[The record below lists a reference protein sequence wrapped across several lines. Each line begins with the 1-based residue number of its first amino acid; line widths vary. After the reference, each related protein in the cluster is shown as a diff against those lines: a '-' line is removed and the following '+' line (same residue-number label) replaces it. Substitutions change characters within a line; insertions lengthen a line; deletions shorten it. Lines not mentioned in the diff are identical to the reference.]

1 MSKYGDN
8 STYRL
13 RSGYNTRRGEVL
25 DGVRVSLT
33 KCGPRW
39 WIVGGPHGV
48 EDGSLHHQIMCFLE
62 KQPGRQA
69 TCAAIRANVTISR
82 GTLEN
87 YLREL
92 VKQEIVEMTH

>member
-25 DGVRVSLT
+25 DAVRVSGT
-33 KCGPRW
+33 QSVKW
-39 WIVGGPHGV
+39 AVGEKHGL

-82 GTLEN
+82 GTLEH

>member
-1 MSKYGDN
+1 MSKYGDDK
-8 STYRL
+8 TCRL

-39 WIVGGPHGV
+39 WSVGGPHGV

-69 TCAAIRANVTISR
+69 TCAAIRVKMNITQKQLT
-82 GTLEN
+82 G

-92 VKQEIVEMTH
+92 EKQEIAEMTH